1 MRLFC
6 RFFQT
11 VASGLIGSPWAS
23 AQDGLIITKIETGDA
38 VRPMNDVDPL
48 APPLPPALPDAT
60 HAGGHPLRPVVPDR
74 AAPTTFLLG
83 VGCQKGGTTWIF
95 DYLQK
100 HPDADMGFRK
110 EYHVLDALFLPSCR
124 MFVEAETAS
133 GRQMLEWFSRPR
145 TSPAASTLL
154 DFYADIENYFDY
166 FQHLATRHRGVRLVG
181 DVTPSYAG
189 LSAAVL
195 TSVRQSL
202 ERRGF
207 AMKVL
212 FLMRDP
218 VDRVWSAVRMMRRQG
233 LLAGGSDAAWVRKL
247 FRTPDFEFRTR
258 YDKTIRNLEAAFSAE
273 HLHFQFYE
281 TLFSPGTIRAIT
293 DFLGLRFIEPDTNA
307 RANASP
313 KTEAIPGD
321 LQRAVAEFYAPVY
334 EFCSARFGDDLI
346 RRIWPS
352 YRLLTEEPSAMA
364 A

>member
-1 MRLFC
+1 
-6 RFFQT
+6 
-11 VASGLIGSPWAS
+11 
-23 AQDGLIITKIETGDA
+23 
-38 VRPMNDVDPL
+38 
-48 APPLPPALPDAT
+48 
-60 HAGGHPLRPVVPDR
+60 
-74 AAPTTFLLG
+74 
-83 VGCQKGGTTWIF
+83 
-95 DYLQK
+95 
-100 HPDADMGFRK
+100 
-110 EYHVLDALFLPSCR
+110 
-124 MFVEAETAS
+124 
-133 GRQMLEWFSRPR
+133 
-145 TSPAASTLL
+145 
-154 DFYADIENYFDY
+154 
-166 FQHLATRHRGVRLVG
+166 VG